1 MSCEGDVLCADRSS
15 IFLSRHCGSLAV
27 IIVFVHFGHAVAG
40 LRVVCTV
47 RSLPRPEQYDPNST
61 RGIGARSTCK
71 IGVRPGC
78 ATAVDHLERVPATTW
93 RMKKTRLHA
102 SHRSLIP
109 E

>member
-47 RSLPRPEQYDPNST
+47 RSLAT
-61 RGIGARSTCK
+61 RTVRAELAHVAPAKLGYVQDVLPPLTTLSGYLQQPGA
-71 IGVRPGC
+71 
-78 ATAVDHLERVPATTW
+78 
-93 RMKKTRLHA
+93 
-102 SHRSLIP
+102 
-109 E
+109 